1 METEQARTN
10 MITQQIRTWEVLDQN
25 VLDLIGKV
33 HREDY
38 IPPEF
43 APLAFADTSIPIGHG
58 QMTMPPKLEAR
69 LLQSLDLKPTDQV
82 LEIGTGCAYLTAL
95 LAHTAAFV
103 TSIDLY
109 PDFTAEAATKLAR
122 AGVTNIDL
130 QTGDIFAGWQT
141 DRQYDAIA
149 VTGSV
154 PEFNDLLLSNLNRGG
169 RMFIIVGEGPVMD
182 ARLIRRIDHGYA
194 GESLFETE
202 LPALIGAPAT
212 DRFQF

>member
-1 METEQARTN
+1 METEQARAN
-10 MITQQIRTWEVLDQN
+10 MITQQIRTWEVLDRN

>member
-10 MITQQIRTWEVLDQN
+10 MITQQIRTWDVLDRN
-25 VLDLIGKV
+25 VLELIGKV

-43 APLAFADTSIPIGHG
+43 VPLAFADTPIPIGHG
-58 QMTMPPKLEAR
+58 QITMPPKLEAR
-69 LLQSLDLKPTDQV
+69 LLQSLALKPTDRV
-82 LEIGTGCAYLTAL
+82 LEIGTGCAYLSAL
-95 LAHTAAFV
+95 LAHAAAFV

-109 PDFTAEAATKLAR
+109 PDFTAEAGKKLAR
-122 AGVTNIDL
+122 AGITNIDL
-130 QTGDIFAGWQT
+130 QTGDIFTDWQS
-141 DRQYDAIA
+141 DQQYDAIA

-154 PEFNDLLLSNLNRGG
+154 PVLNDLLLPNLNRGG
-169 RMFIIVGEGPVMD
+169 KMFVIVGEAPVMD